1 MGLVTGL
8 AAIPAPVIAGLVWE
22 HLGPEWVFIISTL
35 IELSVR
41 LPLLYTVPETLSRK
55 KLVRNQ
61 KGS

>member
-1 MGLVTGL
+1 LGLVTGL
-8 AAIPAPVIAGLVWE
+8 AAIPAPAIGGLVWE
-22 HLGPEWVFIISTL
+22 HLGPEWVFIIPTL